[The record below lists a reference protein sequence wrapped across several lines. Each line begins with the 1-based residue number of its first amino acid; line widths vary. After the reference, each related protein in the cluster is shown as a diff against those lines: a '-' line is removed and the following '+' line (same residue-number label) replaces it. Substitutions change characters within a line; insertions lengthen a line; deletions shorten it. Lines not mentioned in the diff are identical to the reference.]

1 MVESKQTPEYKGRG
15 VFNSPTADMK
25 EVIFDGIKRLG
36 PVTRNELMKELG
48 IPRTT
53 LYDNIVKL
61 MINKQI
67 NKFSVSNKKRGRPK
81 VYYKII
87 Q

>member
-15 VFNSPTADMK
+15 IFNSPTADMK
-25 EVIFDGIKRLG
+25 EVIFAGIQKFG
-36 PVTRNELMKELG
+36 PITRNELMKELG

-61 MINKQI
+61 MINKKIQ
-67 NKFSVSNKKRGRPK
+67 KFSVGNKKRGRPK

-87 Q
+87 L